1 MRPRVGAEEQQSG
14 LANLLRFQVKGQGVV
29 PRETLVAAA
38 VHACK
43 PGPVDSVG
51 ATTGAHSAAWP
62 RPTRQEQQ
70 AASALVQV
78 VEGVEMDTVRAKGG
92 QRSDDALA
100 QEIVLH
106 RGIPLL
112 RIRSLQI
119 VVQHAGR
126 TG

>member
-1 MRPRVGAEEQQSG
+1 MRPRVGAEEQHPG
-14 LANLLRFQVKGQGVV
+14 LADFLRLQVKGQRVV
-29 PRETLVAAA
+29 PRETFVAAA

-43 PGPVDSVG
+43 PGPVD
-51 ATTGAHSAAWP
+51 AIRTTSRPGTAAWP

-78 VEGVEMDTVRAKGG
+78 VEGVEMNTVRAKVG

-100 QEIVLH
+100 QEIMLD
-106 RGIPLL
+106 RSIPLL
-112 RIRSLQI
+112 RIGGLQI
-119 VVQHAGR
+119 VVQHSGR